1 MAQNPDPFIEL
12 TTIKGRTRPLD
23 NWLTTFHLC
32 LVALPSRPDAQPY
45 VRLGHRALE
54 VFQGADCK
62 TAYLVTGGE
71 QQARRLLGPEADRF
85 VVFLDPER
93 KFVQSL
99 GLSALPAFVH
109 LRADTTLVD
118 VAEGWDPAAWDRVSE
133 GLGKAMAWSR
143 AVYPLPGDP
152 PPFPG
157 WAVS

>member
-23 NWLTTFHLC
+23 DWLTVFHLC
-32 LVALPSRPDAQPY
+32 LVAVPAWPEVQRY
-45 VRLGHRALE
+45 VPLGRRALE

-62 TAYLVTGGE
+62 TAFLVTGNE
-71 QQARRLLGPEADRF
+71 TQARRILAADADRF

-99 GLSALPAFVH
+99 ALARLPAFVH

-118 VAEGWDPAAWDRVSE
+118 AAEGWDPRAWDRVAE
-133 GLGKAMAWSR
+133 GVGKAMAWTR
-143 AVYPLPGDP
+143 PVYPQPGDP
-152 PPFPG
+152 PAFEG
-157 WAVS
+157 WAT